1 MNAQRPSK
9 KKQSGSDAYKRGYF
23 VEYIARLYLRLKGYK
38 IIAKN
43 YKTPVGEIDIIA
55 QKGKT
60 TAFVEVKY
68 RADKT
73 DALYAIPPRT
83 QKRVSRAAEY
93 FIAHDRRY
101 TQGNNPNYTLRFDI
115 IACGQPYSI
124 VHIKNAWLQ

>member
-9 KKQSGSDAYKRGYF
+9 KQRSGAAAYKRGYM
-23 VEYIARLYLRLKGYK
+23 VEYIARLYLRCKGYK

-55 QKGKT
+55 RKGRI
-60 TAFVEVKY
+60 TAFIEVKY

-73 DALYAIPPRT
+73 DALYAVPIRT
-83 QKRVSRAAEY
+83 QKRVSRAAEH
-93 FIAHDRRY
+93 FIAHNSRY
-101 TQGNNPNYTLRFDI
+101 TQGNTPNYTLRFDI
-115 IACGQPYSI
+115 IACAQPYSI